1 MRSHGNT
8 DVLVIEDLCK
18 SFGGRAC
25 SSVCLAVYKK
35 GEKVALIGPNGAGKS
50 TLFNLVAGELRADA
64 GQIHIFGR
72 NVTNASIQQRARLGL
87 GRTYQISELFLE
99 MTVEQS
105 LFLAGGANSRIEFT
119 FFSNWR
125 RFHSKREWAQQIAN
139 QVGLTEEFLVP
150 VKELSHGQQRQLELG
165 MAMAM
170 RPQLIMLD
178 EPAAGGYPLR
188 SVQL

>member
-1 MRSHGNT
+1 M
-8 DVLVIEDLCK
+8 
-18 SFGGRAC
+18 
-25 SSVCLAVYKK
+25 
-35 GEKVALIGPNGAGKS
+35 IGPNGAGKS

-119 FFSNWR
+119 FF
-125 RFHSKREWAQQIAN
+125 FELEKIP
-139 QVGLTEEFLVP
+139 L
-150 VKELSHGQQRQLELG
+150 KEG
-165 MAMAM
+165 MG
-170 RPQLIMLD
+170 
-178 EPAAGGYPLR
+178 AADSQSSRINRGISGSR
-188 SVQL
+188 